1 MSSTSICSEQ
11 FGELLLRSFS
21 QLAMIWH
28 CEPASGRIS
37 QNDMASGLMI
47 ECVANFA
54 ESFGRICA

>member
-1 MSSTSICSEQ
+1 M
-11 FGELLLRSFS
+11 
-21 QLAMIWH
+21 A
-28 CEPASGRIS
+28 